1 MATIISVYNSD
12 GLVGRCDARCHEA
25 KEPEC
30 HCICGGA
37 YHGVGS
43 KIAMED
49 RGDLTDDEV
58 LESCRKIAGGG
69 PTRVART
76 EKQLELF

>member
-1 MATIISVYNSD
+1 MATIIAVYKGSD
-12 GLVGRCDARCHEA
+12 LVGRCDARCHEA

-43 KIAMED
+43 VSAAAG
-49 RGDLTDDEV
+49 RFDLTDDEI
-58 LESCRKIAGGG
+58 LEGLRNCRVFRKI
-69 PTRVART
+69 
-76 EKQLELF
+76 EQKKLFG